1 MPELPETET
10 IARDLHGAI
19 GGATITHVAVLRRD
33 VLRGTLAA
41 TLGRRLVGRH
51 VTRAWRRAKSVVLSL
66 DERLHLVVTPRFTGA
81 LILGA
86 PADPD
91 NYACVRLRLADGR
104 ELRYTD
110 VRRLGTFAL
119 LTDDAFAAWS
129 SNIGPEP
136 LDPAFTAERLSEC
149 LRGSKR
155 AVKAVLMD
163 QNRLAGIGNIY
174 ANEALW
180 LAGIRPARRASALT
194 RAQCT
199 ALHRELTGVL
209 HAAVAARGTS
219 FRDYRDAFG
228 ARGGFASQLQAY
240 GRGGEPCRRC
250 GETLQLS
257 HAIDGR
263 STVWCRKCQR

>member
-10 IARDLHGAI
+10 IARDLDGAI
-19 GGATITHVAVLRRD
+19 GGARITQVELQRPD
-33 VLRGTLAA
+33 VLRATPASRLARLL
-41 TLGRRLVGRH
+41 TGRT

-66 DERLHLVVTPRFTGA
+66 DAGLHVVVTPRFTGA

-86 PADPD
+86 PATPD
-91 NYACVRLRLADGR
+91 DYACVRLRVADGR

-110 VRRLGTFAL
+110 VRRLGTFAVL
-119 LTDDAFAAWS
+119 SADAFDAWS
-129 SNIGPEP
+129 RALGPEP
-136 LDPAFTAERLSEC
+136 LDPEFTPERLSEC
-149 LRGSKR
+149 IRGSKR

-163 QNRLAGIGNIY
+163 QKRLAGVGNIY

-180 LAGIRPARRASALT
+180 LAGIRPARRASSIT
-194 RAQCT
+194 MAQCT

-209 HAAVAARGTS
+209 RAAVAARGTS

-228 ARGGFASQLQAY
+228 ARGGFAVQLQAY
-240 GRGGEPCRRC
+240 GRGGEPCTRC
-250 GETLQLS
+250 GAPLQSS

-263 STVWCRKCQR
+263 ATVWCRSCQK

>member
-19 GGATITHVAVLRRD
+19 SGARISQVGVRRAD
-33 VLRGTLAA
+33 VLRGTPATALAGVLA
-41 TLGRRLVGRH
+41 GRTVLRS
-51 VTRAWRRAKSVVLSL
+51 WRRAKSIVLSL
-66 DERLHLVVTPRFTGA
+66 DDDLHIVVTPRFTGA
-81 LILGA
+81 LILGVPDA
-86 PADPD
+86 PDD
-91 NYACVRLRLADGR
+91 YACVRLRLADRR

-110 VRRLGTFAL
+110 VRRLGTFAVL
-119 LTDDAFAAWS
+119 AGDAFAAWS
-129 SNIGPEP
+129 SAIGPEP
-136 LDPAFTAERLSEC
+136 LDPGFTAERLSEC

-163 QNRLAGIGNIY
+163 QKRLAGVGNIY

-180 LAGIRPARRASALT
+180 LAGVRPSRRASAVT

-199 ALHRELTGVL
+199 ALHHELTSVL
-209 HAAVAARGTS
+209 RAAVAARGTS

-228 ARGGFASQLQAY
+228 ARGGFAQQLKAY
-240 GRGGEPCRRC
+240 GRGGAPCARC
-250 GETLQLS
+250 GALLQSS

-263 STVWCRKCQR
+263 ATVWCRSCQR

>member
-19 GGATITHVAVLRRD
+19 SGARITQVELRRRD
-33 VLRGTLAA
+33 VLRGPLASKLA
-41 TLGRRLVGRH
+41 QRLTGRTM
-51 VTRAWRRAKSVVLSL
+51 TRAWRRAKSVVLSL
-66 DERLHLVVTPRFTGA
+66 DEGLHIVVTPRFTGA

-86 PADPD
+86 PDTPD
-91 NYACVRLRLADGR
+91 EYACVRLRLHDGR

-119 LTDDAFAAWS
+119 FADDALAAWS
-129 SNIGPEP
+129 STLGPEP
-136 LDPAFTAERLSEC
+136 LDPGFTAGRLSEC
-149 LRGSKR
+149 IRGSNR

-163 QNRLAGIGNIY
+163 QKRLAGVGNIY

-180 LAGIRPARRASALT
+180 RAGIRPSRRASALT
-194 RAQCT
+194 RAQCAT
-199 ALHRELTGVL
+199 LHRELTGVL
-209 HAAVAARGTS
+209 RAAVAARGTS

-240 GRGGEPCRRC
+240 GRGGEPCARC
-250 GETLQLS
+250 GALLQSS

-263 STVWCRKCQR
+263 ATVWCRSCQK